1 MSADCSL
8 QVVESQHRSGDL
20 ILANDSISKIYWRC
34 QKRAIS
40 RRQRSAVRGYWSR
53 PSQLEGP
60 LAGILGVMTKRNK
73 INIQATS
80 AGFCVF

>member
-1 MSADCSL
+1 VALSVLLWACCEIWDWSTDETQAKCP
-8 QVVESQHRSGDL
+8 
-20 ILANDSISKIYWRC
+20 ILH
-34 QKRAIS
+34 
-40 RRQRSAVRGYWSR
+40 RQRSAVRGYWSR

-80 AGFCVF
+80 AGFCVFLN